1 MFSNFFSNIFSFF
14 TNLFSD
20 CSKYQDDPSY
30 ERIVYSQYAEY
41 YSHNRISID
50 PLWQERRLLSFF
62 HYTPKKKSKFSI

>member
-1 MFSNFFSNIFSFF
+1 MFSNIFFF
-14 TNLFSD
+14 ITNLFSD
-20 CSKYQDDPSY
+20 CSKYREEPEY
-30 ERIVYSQYAEY
+30 EKIVDNLEKEY